1 MGGGSSSD
9 VFTLPTNPFEST
21 YRHSQLH
28 SSLPKRMRIKGL
40 ERVLTVFFLK
50 HSVLGLLVI
59 SGSLIAMMTY
69 FMGNLLF
76 SQSSNRLLLPQL
88 LLPCTMALVASILLW
103 LVNTLGNQGLYYHK
117 HPEKSTSFPSRR
129 VLLLYIIINTILILL
144 MSFSLALVIFI
155 LQTHDSSSEG
165 FSSPYEKFIA
175 DTFNIFFFTIS
186 TDGILF
192 DPFCFT

>member
-9 VFTLPTNPFEST
+9 VFTLPTNPFES
-21 YRHSQLH
+21 RHSRLH

-40 ERVLTVFFLK
+40 ERGLTVFFLK

-76 SQSSNRLLLPQL
+76 SQSSNQLLLPQL
-88 LLPCTMALVASILLW
+88 LLPCTMALIASILLW
-103 LVNTLGNQGLYYHK
+103 LVNTLGNQGLYYYK
-117 HPEKSTSFPSRR
+117 HPEKSKSFPSRR
-129 VLLLYIIINTILILL
+129 VLLLYLIINTILILL

-165 FSSPYEKFIA
+165 FSSPYERFIA

-192 DPFCFT
+192 DPFCYT